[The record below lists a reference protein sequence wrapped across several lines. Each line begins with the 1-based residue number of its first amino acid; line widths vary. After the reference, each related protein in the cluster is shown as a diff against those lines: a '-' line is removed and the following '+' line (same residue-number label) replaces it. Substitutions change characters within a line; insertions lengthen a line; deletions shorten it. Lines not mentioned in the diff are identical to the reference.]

1 MKKIIYYL
9 TFLILLLIINSLP
22 VSAKEIKT
30 CTRTE
35 TNLHVRDKFNLGTN
49 KDDILNTPCVD
60 DMDKIYDFANLISD
74 EDEDKLYQ
82 VVTNFIN
89 LSNYDLALVTTNE
102 NPKYSEVEYADDFY
116 DYNMFGKNET
126 RDGLL
131 ILIDMY
137 NRRVY
142 VSTTGYAIKMF
153 DDTRIDT
160 IIDAGYLEL
169 KNADYYNCLH
179 NMVLE
184 TLNLFN
190 LGYPESNSNMLINEN
205 GDPYFLKYISYPLVI
220 FIASLVTLIVSL
232 ILYFKTRLKIK
243 KANTVSYLK
252 KKDLTTKTDQLVNS
266 TVTHTRIVSSSS
278 GSGGGSSGGSSFH
291 SSSSGSSHGGGGRS
305 F

>member
-1 MKKIIYYL
+1 
-9 TFLILLLIINSLP
+9 
-22 VSAKEIKT
+22 
-30 CTRTE
+30 
-35 TNLHVRDKFNLGTN
+35 
-49 KDDILNTPCVD
+49 
-60 DMDKIYDFANLISD
+60 
-74 EDEDKLYQ
+74 
-82 VVTNFIN
+82 
-89 LSNYDLALVTTNE
+89 
-102 NPKYSEVEYADDFY
+102 
-116 DYNMFGKNET
+116 MFGKNET

-169 KNADYYNCLH
+169 KNADYYNCLN

-190 LGYPESNSNMLINEN
+190 SGYPESNNEMLIDEN
-205 GDPYFLKYISYPLVI
+205 GNPYFLKYISYPLVI
-220 FIASLVTLIVSL
+220 VISSLVTLIVSL

-243 KANTVSYLK
+243 RANAISYLK

>member
-9 TFLILLLIINSLP
+9 TFLILLLIINFLP

-30 CTRTE
+30 CMRTE

-89 LSNYDLALVTTNE
+89 ISNYDLALVTTNE

-169 KNADYYNCLH
+169 KNADYYNCLN

-190 LGYPESNSNMLINEN
+190 SGYPESNNEMLIDEN
-205 GDPYFLKYISYPLVI
+205 GNPYFLKYISYPLVI
-220 FIASLVTLIVSL
+220 VISSLVTLIVSL

-243 KANTVSYLK
+243 KADTVSYLK
-252 KKDLTTKTDQLVNS
+252 KKDLTTKTDKLVNS

>member
-22 VSAKEIKT
+22 VSAKEIET

-35 TNLHVRDKFNLGTN
+35 TNLHVRGKFNLGTN

-60 DMDKIYDFANLISD
+60 DMDKVYDFANLLSD

-102 NPKYSEVEYADDFY
+102 NPKDSEVEYADDFY

-142 VSTTGYAIKMF
+142 VSTTGYAIKMY
-153 DDTRIDT
+153 DDTRIDK

-169 KNADYYNCLH
+169 KNADYYNCLN

-190 LGYPESNSNMLINEN
+190 SGYPESNNEMLINEN

-220 FIASLVTLIVSL
+220 VISSLVTLIVSL
-232 ILYFKTRLKIK
+232 ICYFKTRLKIK
-243 KANTVSYLK
+243 RANAFSYLK
-252 KKDLTTKTDQLVNS
+252 KRDLTTKTDKLVNS